1 MSKVAC
7 VKEQKHEI
15 KGELRWNGNY
25 LASAC
30 CGWRYKYRNEEY
42 REDDS
47 DNTTI
52 GK

>member
-1 MSKVAC
+1 MKSKGNF
-7 VKEQKHEI
+7 
-15 KGELRWNGNY
+15 GEMENY